1 MYYKSE
7 EIKASHIKK
16 ESGVL
21 GLDLKDD
28 SGHARLCYFPFEM
41 TVKKICKHLNAAIQ

>member
-1 MYYKSE
+1 MWDKSK

-21 GLDLKDD
+21 GLDSKDD
-28 SGHARLCYFPFEM
+28 SGHARLCYYPGNM
-41 TVKKICKHLNAAIQ
+41 TVKRICDNLKKAMQ

>member
-1 MYYKSE
+1 MEWKSK

-28 SGHARLCYFPFEM
+28 SGHARLCYYPSM
-41 TVKKICKHLNAAIQ
+41 TVKDICDDLNAAMQ

>member
-1 MYYKSE
+1 MYQKST

-28 SGHARLCYFPFEM
+28 SGHARLCYYPTVM
-41 TVKKICKHLNAAIQ
+41 TVKKICDDLNAAIQ

>member
-1 MYYKSE
+1 MYFKSK
-7 EIKASHIKK
+7 EIKTSHVKK

-28 SGHARLCYFPFEM
+28 SGHARLCYYPNEM
-41 TVKKICKHLNAAIQ
+41 KVKWICDDLKKAMK

>member
-1 MYYKSE
+1 MWKKSWS
-7 EIKASHIKK
+7 IKASHIKK

-28 SGHARLCYFPFEM
+28 TGHARLCYYPHYM
-41 TVKKICKHLNAAIQ
+41 TVKEICDDLKKAMK

>member
-1 MYYKSE
+1 MFYKSE
-7 EIKASHIKK
+7 EIKASHINK

-28 SGHARLCYFPFEM
+28 SGHARLCYFPIGV
-41 TVKKICKHLNAAIQ
+41 TVKEICDDLNAAIQ

>member
-1 MYYKSE
+1 MFYKSE
-7 EIKASHIKK
+7 EIKASYIKK

-28 SGHARLCYFPFEM
+28 SGHARLCYYPNGV
-41 TVKKICKHLNAAIQ
+41 TVKKICDKLNAAIQ